1 MRRLLRTKV
10 IIGVGVGAL
19 AVFGAVGA
27 FASTD
32 TLRSNDN
39 AANHVPGDTIELPPQ
54 AQQQEE
60 GVTQEVEEDD
70 DLGVPQDSPACERL
84 GCDWVE
90 TGDGVMKYLPQPAV
104 DGINRARENRER
116 AQERTEQAQESG
128 LGGETGEPGPPDGT
142 PQGPPDWVP
151 GPPDHAGNDDDD
163 PEDLEDVE

>member
-10 IIGVGVGAL
+10 LIGIGVGAL
-19 AVFGAVGA
+19 AVFGVVGA

-32 TLRSNDN
+32 TFRGNET
-39 AANHVPGDTIELPPQ
+39 AANHMPGDTIEQLPPQ

-60 GVTQEVEEDD
+60 DATQQVEEN
-70 DLGVPQDSPACERL
+70 DLGVPEDSPACERL

-116 AQERTEQAQESG
+116 AQELAEQAQQNG
-128 LGGETGEPGPPDGT
+128 LGEEAGDFGPPEGV

-151 GPPDHAGNDDDD
+151 GPPDHAGNDVQE
-163 PEDLEDVE
+163 PEDVE